1 MVLRDL
7 PGIYVK
13 LVNECSMPYSRWYF
27 NVITITTVFYFF
39 ANENEGFCSS
49 NPTRNW
55 KKKDKNAL
63 QTYSLLACS
72 GHLDSWVR
80 RAVREQKKIRAK
92 IKPERERERDKERGG
107 LWHPSPPQVRFFFLL
122 RSPCAVPTIW
132 TPGKGLFIMFVRII
146 DFQLIHAIHKRSML
160 PPRKVTI

>member
-13 LVNECSMPYSRWYF
+13 LVNECSMPSSRWYL
-27 NVITITTVFYFF
+27 NVITITTVFYYFF
-39 ANENEGFCSS
+39 CNENEGFCYS
-49 NPTRNW
+49 NPKRNW

-63 QTYSLLACS
+63 QTYSSLACS

-92 IKPERERERDKERGG
+92 KNLRGRVREIRREEA
-107 LWHPSPPQVRFFFLL
+107 LTPQSTPGSVFFFLL

-146 DFQLIHAIHKRSML
+146 DFSTHTRYS
-160 PPRKVTI
+160 

>member
-13 LVNECSMPYSRWYF
+13 LVNECSMPSSRRYL

-39 ANENEGFCSS
+39 FCNENEGFCYS

-55 KKKDKNAL
+55 KKKKDKNAL
-63 QTYSLLACS
+63 QTYSSLACS
-72 GHLDSWVR
+72 GHLNSWVR

-92 IKPERERERDKERGG
+92 KKPERERERDKERGG
-107 LWHPSPPQVRFFFLL
+107 SDTPVHPRFCFFFLL

-132 TPGKGLFIMFVRII
+132 TPGKGLFIMFVGII
-146 DFQLIHAIHKRSML
+146 DFSTHTRYS
-160 PPRKVTI
+160 

>member
-39 ANENEGFCSS
+39 SNENEGFCSS

-92 IKPERERERDKERGG
+92 IKPEREREGEIRREEA
-107 LWHPSPPQVRFFFLL
+107 LTPQSTPGSVFFSCSDLL
-122 RSPCAVPTIW
+122 ARSPRFERLE
-132 TPGKGLFIMFVRII
+132 KGYSSCL
-146 DFQLIHAIHKRSML
+146 LG
-160 PPRKVTI
+160 

>member
-92 IKPERERERDKERGG
+92 KKKNWEGGEKERWGERR
-107 LWHPSPPQVRFFFLL
+107 LWHPSPPQALFFFPAQISL
-122 RSPCAVPTIW
+122 RGPHDLKAWKRV
-132 TPGKGLFIMFVRII
+132 
-146 DFQLIHAIHKRSML
+146 IHNFC
-160 PPRKVTI
+160 